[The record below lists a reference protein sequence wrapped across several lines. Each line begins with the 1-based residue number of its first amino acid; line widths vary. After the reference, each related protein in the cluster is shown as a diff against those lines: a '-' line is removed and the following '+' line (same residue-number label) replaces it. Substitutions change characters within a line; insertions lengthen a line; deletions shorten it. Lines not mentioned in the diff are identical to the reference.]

1 MKLKVLVRP
10 ESGNGFIVRIPTL
23 PGCASHGRT
32 VDEALFN
39 LKQAASSWLDEAM
52 KDLDVQVSQDIDA
65 EDEAEAH
72 RQALAIKI
80 PAEKL
85 INLTKTHPPA
95 ASWYQEEFKRP

>member
-23 PGCASHGRT
+23 PGFSSHGRT
-32 VDEALFN
+32 VDEALSN

-52 KDLDVQVSQDIDA
+52 NDLDVEVSEANESEEDA
-65 EDEAEAH
+65 EAL
-72 RQALAIKI
+72 RQALNIKI
-80 PAEKL
+80 PADKL
-85 INLTKTHPPA
+85 LRLAKTHPPA

>member
-1 MKLKVLVRP
+1 
-10 ESGNGFIVRIPTL
+10 
-23 PGCASHGRT
+23 
-32 VDEALFN
+32 
-39 LKQAASSWLDEAM
+39 M